1 MHLFDREVTL
11 EERPI
16 LEKYL
21 HSYRYRTS
29 GLSFTSLYMWREAN
43 RISWQIFGD
52 YALAAAFSNLENDD
66 DPFMFPPLTGNG
78 GYEKKGL
85 RNAIMDAKDI
95 FLSKGLPFSIR
106 LLPEHMV
113 KVVEEACP
121 GEFTFLEDRPN
132 FDYIYLAKDLALLAG
147 RKYRSKR
154 NHLNFFREN
163 YEYEYI
169 SFSSDMAEDAM
180 LFIREFNKRKKESG
194 LSAYELE
201 LLHLEE
207 LAMEDA
213 FRNIERVGYMSGVI
227 KIGGKIEALCIAG
240 RLDEDTIT
248 IHVEKAN
255 VAYRGAY
262 QAINNEFSSRSA
274 NIVKYINRE
283 EDMGLPGLR
292 EAKLS
297 YRPVLMLKKY
307 IAAPVI

>member
-1 MHLFDREVTL
+1 MHLFNREVTL
-11 EERPI
+11 EERLI

-21 HSYRYRTS
+21 HSYRYFTS
-29 GLSFTSLYMWREAN
+29 GLSFTSLYMWRDAN

-52 YALAAAFSNLENDD
+52 YVLAAAFSNLENDD

-78 GYEKKGL
+78 SYVGKGL
-85 RNAIMDAKDI
+85 GNAIKEAKNI

-106 LLPEHMV
+106 LLPEHMIGV
-113 KVVEEACP
+113 IEEACP
-121 GEFTFLEDRPN
+121 GEFTFLKDRPN
-132 FDYIYLAKDLALLAG
+132 YDYIYLAEDLALLPG

-154 NHLNFFREN
+154 NHLNFFHAN
-163 YEYEYI
+163 YEYEYLP
-169 SFSSDMAEDAM
+169 FSSDMAEDA
-180 LFIREFNKRKKESG
+180 LVFIKEFNERKRRTG
-194 LSAYELE
+194 LSEYELS

-213 FRNIERVGYMSGVI
+213 FRNIEKVGYMAAAI
-227 KIGGKIEALCIAG
+227 KIGGRIEALCIAG

-262 QAINNEFSSRSA
+262 QAINNEFSKRA
-274 NIVKYINRE
+274 APVVKYINRE
-283 EDMGLPGLR
+283 EDMDLPGLR

-297 YRPVLMLKKY
+297 YRPILLLEKY
-307 IAAPVI
+307 IALPVT